1 MSTNATAPASYQ
13 SVRSTRPRAATVAL
27 WALQIALAAALGMA
41 GVSKLAGAPAMI
53 QLFDAVGVGQW
64 LRYVTGAL
72 EMLGAVALLVPRV
85 ASLGALLLI
94 GVMSGAVLSHL
105 VALHTSPAAPL
116 GLLAG
121 LAVVAFVR
129 RREIAAWVA
138 RLRG

>member
-1 MSTNATAPASYQ
+1 
-13 SVRSTRPRAATVAL
+13 
-27 WALQIALAAALGMA
+27 
-41 GVSKLAGAPAMI
+41 
-53 QLFDAVGVGQW
+53 
-64 LRYVTGAL
+64 
-72 EMLGAVALLVPRV
+72 MLGAVALLVPRV